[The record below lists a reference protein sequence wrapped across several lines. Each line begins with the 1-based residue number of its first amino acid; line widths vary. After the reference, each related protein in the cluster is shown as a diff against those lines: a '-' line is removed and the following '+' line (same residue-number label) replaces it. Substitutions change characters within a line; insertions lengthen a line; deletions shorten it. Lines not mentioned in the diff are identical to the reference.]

1 MSIGVL
7 FSSFLLIFLAEL
19 GDKTQLVVL
28 ALAHRY
34 RATPV
39 IAGAFAAFALLNLL
53 AVLFGEWLS
62 NVVPREAILGFAG
75 LLFLYFAYRLWRQPD
90 TEDDEFDEK
99 NYGWIFIS
107 TFCLIFVAE
116 LGDKT
121 QLATI
126 ALVIQSQELWS
137 VFWGSTAALFAV
149 TIFAV
154 VGGKLL
160 RRVPNTWIRHTAAL
174 LFAVFGL
181 LALGNAVF
189 EAIN

>member
-39 IAGAFAAFALLNLL
+39 IAGAFCAFALLNLL

-62 NVVPREAILGFAG
+62 NIVPREAILGFAG
-75 LLFLYFAYRLWRQPD
+75 LLFLYFAYRLWRQTD
-90 TEDDEFDEK
+90 TEDDELGEK

-121 QLATI
+121 QLTTI

-160 RRVPNTWIRHTAAL
+160 RRVPSTWIRHTAAL

-189 EAIN
+189 EAIY

>member
-7 FSSFLLIFLAEL
+7 ISSFLLIFLAEL

-39 IAGAFAAFALLNLL
+39 IAGAFVAFALLNLL

-62 NVVPREAILGFAG
+62 NIVPREAILGFAG
-75 LLFLYFAYRLWRQPD
+75 LLFLYFAYRLWRQTD

-107 TFCLIFVAE
+107 TFSLIFVAE

-160 RRVPNTWIRHTAAL
+160 RRVPNKWIRHTAAL
-174 LFAVFGL
+174 LFAIFGL

>member
-62 NVVPREAILGFAG
+62 SIVPREAILGFAG
-75 LLFLYFAYRLWRQPD
+75 LLFLYFAYRLWRQSD
-90 TEDDEFDEK
+90 TEDDELEEK
-99 NYGWIFIS
+99 NYGWVFIS

-137 VFWGSTAALFAV
+137 VFWGSTLALFAV

-160 RRVPNTWIRHTAAL
+160 RRVPSAWIRHTAAL
-174 LFAVFGL
+174 LFAAFGL

-189 EAIN
+189 EAMK

>member
-1 MSIGVL
+1 MSIEVI

-62 NVVPREAILGFAG
+62 NIVPSEVILGFAG
-75 LLFLYFAYRLWRQPD
+75 LLFLYFAYRLWRQTD
-90 TEDDEFDEK
+90 TEDKEMDEK

-126 ALVIQSQELWS
+126 ALVIQSQQLWS
-137 VFWGSTAALFAV
+137 VFWGSTIALFAV
-149 TIFAV
+149 TIVAV
-154 VGGKLL
+154 AGGNLL
-160 RRVPNTWIRHTAAL
+160 RRVPSTWIRYTAAL

-181 LALGNAVF
+181 LALGNAVL
-189 EAIN
+189 EAMR

>member
-62 NVVPREAILGFAG
+62 NIVPREAILGFAG

-90 TEDDEFDEK
+90 TEDEFDEK

-116 LGDKT
+116 LDRK
-121 QLATI
+121 
-126 ALVIQSQELWS
+126 S
-137 VFWGSTAALFAV
+137 VV
-149 TIFAV
+149 
-154 VGGKLL
+154 
-160 RRVPNTWIRHTAAL
+160 
-174 LFAVFGL
+174 
-181 LALGNAVF
+181 
-189 EAIN
+189 